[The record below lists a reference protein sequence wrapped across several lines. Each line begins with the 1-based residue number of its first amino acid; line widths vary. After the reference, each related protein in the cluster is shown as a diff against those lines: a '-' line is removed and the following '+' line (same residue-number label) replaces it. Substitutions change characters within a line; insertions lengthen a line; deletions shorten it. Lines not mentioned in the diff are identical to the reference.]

1 MWAVVSDVWLLQR
14 TQEQV
19 RAADSRGEQALL
31 GPEEGLRIAEP
42 QQVRDRHSLR
52 QGPAQHHSV
61 SDSEGQSKAGACPN
75 RPGSFLCVL
84 WPLMT
89 KLGTSHP

>member
-14 TQEQV
+14 TQEHV
-19 RAADSRGEQALL
+19 CAADSRGEQTLL

-52 QGPAQHHSV
+52 QGPTQHHSV
-61 SDSEGQSKAGACPN
+61 SDSEGQSRAGACPN
-75 RPGSFLCVL
+75 QPGSFLCVL
-84 WPLMT
+84 WPLVT
-89 KLGTSHP
+89 NLGTIHP